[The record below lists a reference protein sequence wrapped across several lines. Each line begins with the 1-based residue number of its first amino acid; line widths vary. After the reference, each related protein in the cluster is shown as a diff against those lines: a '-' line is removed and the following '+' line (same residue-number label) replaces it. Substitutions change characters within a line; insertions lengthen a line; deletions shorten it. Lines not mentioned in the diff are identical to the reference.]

1 MVETGASVA
10 VANDKRAAVD
20 PVRAGLVP
28 LVPLLEAPALAR
40 VPFAAT
46 GKAGAVPLLYPVGA
60 GALTEA
66 LELAAVVAAATGIE
80 ALELGAPVAV
90 AAGTVYHC

>member
-1 MVETGASVA
+1 MSVETGASVA

-20 PVRAGLVP
+20 PVRAGVVP
-28 LVPLLEAPALAR
+28 LVPLLGTPALAR

-66 LELAAVVAAATGIE
+66 LELVAATGVE
-80 ALELGAPVAV
+80 ALELGAVVAA
-90 AAGTVYHC
+90 AAGTVYHY

>member
-66 LELAAVVAAATGIE
+66 LELVAATGVE
-80 ALELGAPVAV
+80 ALELGAVVAA
-90 AAGTVYHC
+90 AAGTVYHY